1 MTGFRFLGLLF
12 TGIMV
17 TKAGPKVLEYNVRFG
32 DPECQT
38 LLPLLSAETDL
49 AEIMLACTDSALD
62 TVSINIDKKFA
73 ATVVAAAGGYPG
85 PYPCGDTITLD
96 RFPDSLE
103 NQENKSL
110 THEPVA
116 SSDNIIFH
124 AGSSFSNH
132 SLKTSGGRVIA
143 ATSTAAT
150 LEAAISAAYVL
161 MSTIHFPNMHYRT
174 DIGRR
179 ALQPQQP
186 SPNSVGLPDG
196 QPLSYADAGVSV
208 SAGNELVNRIKPF
221 VASTARPGAAA
232 DIGGFGGE
240 LDLSAAGY
248 KEPPTIIAAT
258 DGVGTKLK
266 VAHAMNKHNT
276 IGIDLVAMNVNDL
289 IVQGAEPLTFLDV
302 FSCGKL
308 DVDVAEQVVKGV
320 AAGCKEA
327 GCALVGGE
335 TAEMPGLFATE
346 GGIYDVNGTAIG
358 AIAKG
363 KRILPDKEKMRVGD
377 VLLGLSS
384 SGCHSNGFSL
394 VRKIVQERAALS
406 MTDPAPWGNGES
418 VGESLLTPTR
428 IYVKPVLRAVQKDL
442 IKGMAHITG
451 GGLLENVPRMLPKHL
466 AASLDAGTWE
476 VPKVLRWLKE
486 AGGK

>member
-1 MTGFRFLGLLF
+1 M
-12 TGIMV
+12 
-17 TKAGPKVLEYNVRFG
+17 K
-32 DPECQT
+32 
-38 LLPLLSAETDL
+38 TD
-49 AEIMLACTDSALD
+49 EQ
-62 TVSINIDKKFA
+62 FA
-73 ATVVAAAGGYPG
+73 ATVFAAAGGYPG
-85 PYPCGDTITLD
+85 PYPRGDTITLD
-96 RFPDSLE
+96 RSPNSFES
-103 NQENKSL
+103 QRNKSS
-110 THEPVA
+110 TRENVV

-124 AGSSFSNH
+124 AGTSLSED

-143 ATSTAAT
+143 ATSTAST
-150 LEAAISAAYVL
+150 LEAAISAAYAL

-179 ALQPQQP
+179 PLQPEQP
-186 SPNSVGLPDG
+186 SPTAINHPNG

-208 SAGNELVNRIKPF
+208 FSGNELVNRIKPL

-266 VAHAMNKHNT
+266 IAHAMNRHDT

-308 DVDVAEQVVKGV
+308 DVDVAEQVVKGI
-320 AAGCKEA
+320 AAGCIEA

-335 TAEMPGLFATE
+335 TAEMPGLFATD
-346 GGIYDVNGTAIG
+346 GGIYDVSGTAIG
-358 AIAKG
+358 AVAKG
-363 KRILPDKEKMRVGD
+363 KPILPDKQAMRVGD

-394 VRKIVQERAALS
+394 VRRIVHERAALK
-406 MTDPAPWGNGES
+406 MTDPAPWDAGES
-418 VGESLLTPTR
+418 LGNSLLTPTR

-451 GGLLENVPRMLPKHL
+451 GGLLENVPRMLPEHL

-476 VPKVLRWLKE
+476 VPKVMRWLKV